1 MRRLFGILSLELFS
15 ELLWVSLSRA
25 QLANYTWSRL
35 NYTDI
40 PTEPMK
46 QRACHHLHPVFLA
59 RGLLLLLLLMPLSA
73 SWATGWT
80 DFKLDVGDG
89 YSIYKASS
97 MDVCLSKP
105 YGPGVCGSKESGV
118 GPVSKY
124 INAPGYILT
133 RNLGRMKVTNDNGDE
148 YEQVDTSK
156 QYYFV
161 VNKTTDE
168 VKGPLSE
175 SEFLARPEIVALA
188 PLDWQ
193 HPTNPNGFPGPI
205 TLLIVLVAL
214 VVLTIVA
221 LLLASPLIV
230 IILLLVRRSRKRR
243 RAKSNARLGGD
254 TRVNPAQ
261 MVNERASATP
271 ES

>member
-1 MRRLFGILSLELFS
+1 MDYALCRRH
-15 ELLWVSLSRA
+15 
-25 QLANYTWSRL
+25 
-35 NYTDI
+35 YTDI

-46 QRACHHLHPVFLA
+46 QRSCHQLLTGSLI
-59 RGLLLLLLLMPLSA
+59 RGLTLLLLCMSLSTG
-73 SWATGWT
+73 WATGWT
-80 DFKLDVGDG
+80 DFKLDIGDG
-89 YSIYKASS
+89 YSIYKSSS

-105 YGPGVCGSKESGV
+105 YSPAVCGSKESGV
-118 GPVSKY
+118 GPVNKY

-133 RNLGRMKVTNDNGDE
+133 RNLGRISVIADNGDE
-148 YEQVDTSK
+148 REDIDTSK

-193 HPTNPNGFPGPI
+193 HPTNPNGFPWPI
-205 TLLIVLVAL
+205 TLLIVFVAL
-214 VVLTIVA
+214 VAVTSVA
-221 LLLASPLIV
+221 LIFASPFIV

-243 RAKSNARLGGD
+243 RVKINSRPNRD
-254 TRVNPAQ
+254 THAHPAQ
-261 MVNERASATP
+261 MLSE
-271 ES
+271 